1 VSPLRISW
9 RGISASLLFLS
20 TVLVNGCGS
29 DGSSSSTS
37 KPFASVVFL
46 GDSLTAGYQNGSLLD
61 SQQKNGYAAL
71 IATQANFSLTLPLI
85 APPGAPAVLQLVKAG
100 PPPVIVT
107 ASGTTTGRDNPT
119 EQPTDLAV
127 PGHLLHDILNTTPS
141 AVATTGQQL
150 MTNLVLALP
159 AGNTKSQLDEAIAL
173 KPSTV
178 IVWAGNNDALIADE
192 EGTPS
197 VMTSLASFTTDFT
210 QLMTTLKS
218 KTSANLVV
226 ANIPDVTAVPYM
238 VPANTVIAQVSALTS
253 LPASTVAAILG
264 IQNGDLV
271 NLDGVQ
277 ALQASAAAG
286 KLAKLA
292 DNYVLTASEVVA
304 VQAAVNSYNQV
315 IQQHAQAVGA
325 TVVDMHAYFA
335 SMQAG
340 VTVNGKTAT
349 TAFLGGLFG
358 LDGIH
363 PSNTGYAL
371 LANQFLTALNTKLSL
386 TIPLVNVDAI
396 AAKDSLVG
404 LNIST
409 VKQAAPAVHLPLN

>member
-1 VSPLRISW
+1 VSPLRTSW

-71 IATQANFSLTLPLI
+71 IAMQANFSLTLPLI

-107 ASGTTTGRDNPT
+107 ASGTTTGRDNPN

-150 MTNLVLALP
+150 MTNLVLAFP
-159 AGNTKSQLDEAIAL
+159 AGNAKSQLDEAIAL

-197 VMTSLASFTTDFT
+197 VMTSLSSFTTDFT

-218 KTSANLVV
+218 KTPANLVV

-286 KLAKLA
+286 KLTKLA
-292 DNYVLTASEVVA
+292 DNYVLTASEVVT
-304 VQAAVNSYNQV
+304 VQAAVDSYNQV
-315 IQQHAQAVGA
+315 IQQQAQAVGA

-371 LANQFLTALNTKLSL
+371 LANQFLAALNAKLSL
-386 TIPLVNVDAI
+386 TIPMVNVDTI
-396 AAKDSLVG
+396 ATKDPLIG
-404 LNIST
+404 LNISM
-409 VKQAAPAVHLPLN
+409 VKQAVPAVHLPLN

>member
-1 VSPLRISW
+1 
-9 RGISASLLFLS
+9 
-20 TVLVNGCGS
+20 
-29 DGSSSSTS
+29 SSTS

-141 AVATTGQQL
+141 AVAATGQQQ
-150 MTNLVLALP
+150 MTNLVLAFP
-159 AGNTKSQLDEAIAL
+159 SGNTKSQLDEAIAL

-315 IQQHAQAVGA
+315 IL
-325 TVVDMHAYFA
+325 
-335 SMQAG
+335 QAG